1 MEVLSFISR
10 YRLKQL
16 RKKQLQGKKLWWRLN
31 NQLPQAYGVIEDDCP
46 RMKAFMQ
53 ILPTLKTREKNALK
67 AWLKAEI
74 YDLEHNFCEHATMR
88 EEEYERRLKQI
99 YRTHLEAMS

>member
-1 MEVLSFISR
+1 MLMEVLSFISR

-31 NQLPQAYGVIEDDCP
+31 NQLPQAYGVIEDDCL

-53 ILPTLKTREKNALK
+53 ILPIENAGKKCPQSVVESRNL
-67 AWLKAEI
+67 
-74 YDLEHNFCEHATMR
+74 
-88 EEEYERRLKQI
+88 
-99 YRTHLEAMS
+99 